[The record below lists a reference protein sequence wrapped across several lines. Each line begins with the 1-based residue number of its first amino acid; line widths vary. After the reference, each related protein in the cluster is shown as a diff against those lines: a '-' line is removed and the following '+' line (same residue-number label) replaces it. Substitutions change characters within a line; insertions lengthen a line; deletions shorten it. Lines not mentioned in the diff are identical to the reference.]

1 MVSPQ
6 IVLDTNVLLYA
17 AKNKVDLVGLIKEK
31 LGVYAIYVPT
41 NVIEELKRIKATQ
54 KRTLREQA
62 SIALDIIHL
71 KRLQKL
77 ELAGPVDDSI
87 AEWAAKYKGAILT
100 NDVELKFK
108 LRDMGIKVYNI
119 RQGKYIVEW

>member
-1 MVSPQ
+1 MASPQ

-31 LGVYAIYVPT
+31 LGIYTIYAPT
-41 NVIEELKRIKATQ
+41 NVIEELKHIKATQ

-62 SIALDIIHL
+62 SVALDIIHL

-87 AEWAAKYKGAILT
+87 AEWAAKNKGAILT

-108 LRDMGIKVYNI
+108 LRDMGVKVYNI

>member
-1 MVSPQ
+1 MASPQ

-31 LGVYAIYVPT
+31 LGIYAILVPT

-62 SIALDIIHL
+62 SIALDIIH
-71 KRLQKL
+71 
-77 ELAGPVDDSI
+77 
-87 AEWAAKYKGAILT
+87 
-100 NDVELKFK
+100 
-108 LRDMGIKVYNI
+108 
-119 RQGKYIVEW
+119 